1 MPQQRKIIHVDMDA
15 FFASVEQMDNPTLR
29 GRPVAVG
36 GNRERGVVAAA
47 SYEARKYGVR
57 SAMASTLA
65 VRKCPELIF
74 VKPRFERYKEIS
86 LQIREIFYDYTDLVE
101 PLSLDEAFLDVTE
114 NKVQNPSATLIAQE
128 IRARIKEKTGLN
140 ASAGISY
147 NKFLAKVAS
156 DINKPN
162 GQAVIT
168 PDKATGFLE
177 KLPIERFYGIGKVTA
192 EKMKKFGIH
201 NGWDLKQ
208 YSLNFLVQ
216 RFGKAGSHYYDIV
229 RGIHLSAVKPNRDRK
244 SLSVETTFE
253 KDLFAQEEI
262 KAALEKLLGELHLR
276 IKKNQLKG
284 RTVTLKLK
292 FRDFTQQTRSKSL
305 DKCLSEAEINQLAK
319 ELLDQEALKMPIR
332 LMGLGISNLDRGG
345 SKSGKQLVITYQQD
359 TEPVKTARM
368 E

>member
-15 FFASVEQMDNPTLR
+15 FFASVEQMDNPDLQ
-29 GRPVAVG
+29 GKPVAVG
-36 GNRERGVVAAA
+36 GNKDRGVVAAA

-57 SAMASTLA
+57 SAMASRLA
-65 VRKCPELIF
+65 AQKCPELIF

-86 LQIREIFYDYTDLVE
+86 LQIREIFYAYTDLVE

-114 NKVQNPSATLIAQE
+114 NKIYNPSATLIARE
-128 IRARIKEKTGLN
+128 IREKIKEATGLN

-156 DINKPN
+156 DLNKPN

-168 PDKATGFLE
+168 PEKAADFLE

-216 RFGKAGSHYYDIV
+216 RFGKAGSHYFDIV
-229 RGIHLSAVKPNRDRK
+229 RGIHLSKVRPHRDRK

-253 KDLFAQEEI
+253 HDLFAPEEV
-262 KAALEKLLGELHLR
+262 KAALTKLLEELFFRINKNHLR
-276 IKKNQLKG
+276 G
-284 RTVTLKLK
+284 RTLTLKLR
-292 FRDFTQQTRSKSL
+292 FRDFTRQTRSKSRVN
-305 DKCLSEAEINQLAK
+305 CLSQAEIQQMAL
-319 ELLDQEALKMPIR
+319 ELLDQEVLKMPIR
-332 LMGLGISNLDRGG
+332 LMGLGLSNLDRGETTV
-345 SKSGKQLVITYQQD
+345 GKQLVIEY
-359 TEPVKTARM
+359 
-368 E
+368 

>member
-15 FFASVEQMDNPTLR
+15 FFASVEQMDNPDLR
-29 GRPVAVG
+29 GKPVAVG

-57 SAMASTLA
+57 SAMASKLA
-65 VRKCPELIF
+65 VRKCPDLIF

-86 LQIREIFYDYTDLVE
+86 LQIREIFYAYTDLVE

-114 NKVQNPSATLIAQE
+114 NKVHNPSATVIAQE
-128 IRARIKEKTGLN
+128 IRTLIKEKTGLN
-140 ASAGISY
+140 ASAGVSY

-168 PDKATGFLE
+168 PEKATAFLE

-229 RGIHLSAVKPNRDRK
+229 RGIHLSEVKPNRYRK

-253 KDLFAQEEI
+253 NDLFLREEI
-262 KAALEKLLGELHLR
+262 FAVLDKLLAELYLR
-276 IKKNQLKG
+276 TTKNQLKG
-284 RTVTLKLK
+284 RTITLKLK
-292 FRDFTQQTRSKSL
+292 FQDFTQQTRSKSL
-305 DKCLSEAEINQLAK
+305 DMFLSEEEIKLIAI
-319 ELLDQEALKMPIR
+319 ELLAQEPLKMPIR
-332 LMGLGISNLDRGG
+332 LMGLGLSNLEKKA
-345 SKSGKQLVITYQQD
+345 SQTGKQLMIEYQG
-359 TEPVKTARM
+359 VNRR
-368 E
+368 